1 MGGAKGSGGKS
12 GAAAYR
18 GRQSKPGRYVRRRA
32 GGYGWFWG
40 GLGAVVVAG
49 VVFLA
54 VRGARLPAGTQ
65 TFPEPNHQH
74 VTGNVQ
80 YNRTPPAGGAHS
92 AVWLNCGIYDQPVPN
107 PEAVHSLEHGA
118 VWVTYQPTLPGTE
131 VAALRSLVRSKYRG
145 PQRYVILSP
154 YPGDPAP
161 IVVSAWG
168 AQLRVQ
174 SPSDPRLGQFIG
186 HFAGGGQGGEPGG
199 PCTNGAGTPVD
210 S

>member
-1 MGGAKGSGGKS
+1 MGGTKGAGGKS
-12 GAAAYR
+12 GSGANC
-18 GRQSKPGRYVRRRA
+18 GRQSKPGRYIRTRTR
-32 GGYGWFWG
+32 GSGWLWG

-49 VVFLA
+49 IVLLT
-54 VRGARLPAGTQ
+54 VRGTRLPAGTQ

-80 YNRTPPAGGAHS
+80 YDRTPPAGGAHS

-107 PEAVHSLEHGA
+107 PNAVHSMEHGA
-118 VWVTYQPTLPGTE
+118 VWVTYQPSLPQAE
-131 VAALRSLVRSKYRG
+131 VSALRGLVRSKYRDA
-145 PQRYVILSP
+145 QRYVILSP

-174 SPSDPRLGQFIG
+174 SPSDPHLAQFIG
-186 HFAGGGQGGEPGG
+186 HFAGGDQGGEPGG
-199 PCTNGAGTPVD
+199 PCTGGTGTPLD